1 MTTEIQNK
9 IDELVTL
16 VRAKSPANAVGFN
29 LFVNS
34 SEYEAEYRYRD
45 AESLKA
51 DGISMRAL
59 CGDFIRAN
67 KPNKIY
73 DKQTT
78 TGTQTSNRSQ
88 AGIHT
93 QSLQG

>member
-59 CGDFIRAN
+59 GGDFIRAN
-67 KPNKIY
+67 DDMRDAKGEAK
-73 DKQTT
+73 
-78 TGTQTSNRSQ
+78 
-88 AGIHT
+88 
-93 QSLQG
+93 L